1 MGHHWME
8 SYGYIGIMMTL
19 MFPFIPSE
27 VPLAYAGYLVH
38 TAQANLLFMLF
49 LAVVSFVIS
58 QNLFFTI
65 GQFGSE
71 RLLNRLFK
79 WFRISETKMLQF
91 QTQMETKGRYILLL
105 SPMWRIGF
113 AIGAGLTGVSRWTF
127 TVVTTI
133 SFFLWSAIFI
143 WGGKA
148 VGHEWQKLHHLNH
161 PIVWIGLGVLIT
173 VGYLIQKKRKT
184 KKEI

>member
-1 MGHHWME
+1 
-8 SYGYIGIMMTL
+8 
-19 MFPFIPSE
+19 
-27 VPLAYAGYLVH
+27 
-38 TAQANLLFMLF
+38 
-49 LAVVSFVIS
+49 
-58 QNLFFTI
+58 
-65 GQFGSE
+65 
-71 RLLNRLFK
+71 
-79 WFRISETKMLQF
+79 MLQF

-173 VGYLIQKKRKT
+173 VGYLIQKKRKA